1 MLAYLDSRKMF
12 YSLCLFGTQRTRPAA
27 SFLSGLQRP
36 NLDSP
41 SAAFQGRALFIGVI
55 CGSITSCTYK
65 GYGNSHRWF
74 DRRDPLATP
83 KEQRN
88 TA

>member
-1 MLAYLDSRKMF
+1 MLAYLDSRETF
-12 YSLCLFGTQRTRPAA
+12 YSLCLLGTQRTRPAT

-36 NLDSP
+36 NLDSS
-41 SAAFQGRALFIGVI
+41 SATFQGRALFIGVI

-65 GYGNSHRWF
+65 GYDNSHRWF
-74 DRRDPLATP
+74 DRRVPLATP